1 MFDSWIP
8 ISVIIHSPSCHQSCN
23 HGNGMS
29 TVQIR
34 TSIMGSQRF
43 TSIFHWAISPPF
55 RWQSWESRWPKHRSH
70 RLKASSGWATESFWR
85 QLERARRGKDQT
97 DQQRCDFKCSSPTA
111 TESHNWVLFTFYF
124 FFFFSNIHKDGEY
137 LMGYNGL
144 YNVIHIIEKNRCWCR
159 IPHSCCADPHSMDA
173 MDPTVSVGLVRH
185 CQPCR
190 REPEDVRCTQQ
201 CQRWYIL
208 NAKFPNGGVLCKDFM
223 KHDSLKET
231 NDLFSWFPSGKLT

>member
-124 FFFFSNIHKDGEY
+124 LFFFRTSTKMVNIWWDTTGYTMLYTSSKKIDVGAESPIHVVQIPILWTQWTQPSQLVSCDIASRADENLKTSVAPSNVKGDTS
-137 LMGYNGL
+137 LTQSFPMGGCF
-144 YNVIHIIEKNRCWCR
+144 VR
-159 IPHSCCADPHSMDA
+159 ILWNM
-173 MDPTVSVGLVRH
+173 
-185 CQPCR
+185 
-190 REPEDVRCTQQ
+190 
-201 CQRWYIL
+201 IL
-208 NAKFPNGGVLCKDFM
+208 
-223 KHDSLKET
+223 
-231 NDLFSWFPSGKLT
+231 

>member
-1 MFDSWIP
+1 MTELGKSVTEAPKPQVESVKWVGDGIFLAANWRGQGVAKIRP
-8 ISVIIHSPSCHQSCN
+8 IS
-23 HGNGMS
+23 
-29 TVQIR
+29 R
-34 TSIMGSQRF
+34 D
-43 TSIFHWAISPPF
+43 AISNVAVPLQQNHTTEF
-55 RWQSWESRWPKHRSH
+55 CSRFIF
-70 RLKASSGWATESFWR
+70 L
-85 QLERARRGKDQT
+85 
-97 DQQRCDFKCSSPTA
+97 
-111 TESHNWVLFTFYF
+111 
-124 FFFFSNIHKDGEY
+124 FFFSNIHKDGEY